1 MYSYLVEKNLIPQTM
16 LNQELGFDGLFD
28 LSPSHTT
35 FLGSVVELLI
45 RRPKCRKGV
54 IEIGNV
60 PSAELSIVQ
69 YIVAI

>member
-1 MYSYLVEKNLIPQTM
+1 M

-28 LSPSHTT
+28 LSPSHAT
-35 FLGSVVELLI
+35 FLRSIIELLI

-60 PSAELSIVQ
+60 PREGLSIVP
-69 YIVAI
+69 YIVVI